1 MHEHFSDIQNSHF
14 EDFGFNLRVFYTQK
28 IKNFLIVI
36 FAKQKNMAKKQKD
49 AYEKFA
55 GYIKNE
61 PDFEEEL
68 EAEGIDVKEAELKH
82 FEEEDE

>member
-1 MHEHFSDIQNSHF
+1 
-14 EDFGFNLRVFYTQK
+14 
-28 IKNFLIVI
+28 
-36 FAKQKNMAKKQKD
+36 MAKKQKD